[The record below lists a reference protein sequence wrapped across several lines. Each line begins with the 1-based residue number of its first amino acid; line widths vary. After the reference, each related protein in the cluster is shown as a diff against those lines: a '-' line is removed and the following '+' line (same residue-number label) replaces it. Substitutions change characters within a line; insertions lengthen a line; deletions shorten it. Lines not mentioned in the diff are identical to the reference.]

1 MGRILQQNILF
12 VNTLHKKSF
21 LSLGRL
27 TRCRKWNIMAP
38 VSKGVHEWGESTPFV
53 TVFLYFE
60 EISIFIVEFNNRIWY
75 HILIRTGRRCGAEN
89 AFRKQVAV

>member
-27 TRCRKWNIMAP
+27 TRCRKWNIMTT
-38 VSKGVHEWGESTPFV
+38 VSKGVHEWGESTPFM

-75 HILIRTGRRCGAEN
+75 YILIRVRCRCGA
-89 AFRKQVAV
+89 